1 MFMTK
6 RRLFLLVLICGA
18 ALLVAGRSQS
28 SRFSQDLYPILEKAG
43 CEGCHNPNGV
53 ASATRLHF
61 PQPGA
66 SPDVIEAF
74 GISLSALVDPSN
86 PDNSLLLMKPTN
98 RIPHTGGRRIVP
110 GGPEEAALRAW
121 VLHLTTLPAAGG
133 ARASEESPARSER
146 TVLRRMT
153 HSQYDNTVRELL
165 GDTSSPARQFPPED
179 FVDGFKNQYE
189 AQSISPL
196 LAEAYN
202 AAAERLASNA
212 IRAFRSGDAK
222 GLIPCQ
228 PSSNADAECRIR
240 FIRHFGLRAFRRPL
254 TDPELSRYSELF
266 AGQGDFLEG
275 ARIVM
280 EAMLQSPN
288 FLFWLDSTSMPEWKP
303 YARASKLSYFLWD
316 SMPDEWLLES
326 ARAGEL
332 ESPDG
337 FEKAARKMLA
347 SPKAI
352 LAVDEFVSQWMR
364 FDEVANMLKE
374 RRAFPQF
381 TRELALA
388 MAEETRRLVSD
399 LVWND
404 RNFMELY
411 SANYTFV
418 NGDLAAIYNLPAP
431 ASDFARVTY
440 PAESERAG
448 ILGQGTFLA
457 LTSKP
462 AETSPTARG
471 LFVRE
476 HILCQR
482 VPLPPP
488 GVNMN
493 LPPLTE
499 DKPRTNRERLAVH
512 LSNESCAGCHKLID
526 PIGFGL
532 EKFDALG
539 ARHDKFKVALAG
551 SRRNPENKPAS
562 IELEVDTK
570 AFIAGIENSDF
581 SSPRELGQILA
592 SNRQCQECV
601 VKQLFRYAAG
611 RTETTADKPILDRA
625 YENFRGS
632 QFRFK
637 ELMIA
642 IIKWTE
648 FTPGRS

>member
-1 MFMTK
+1 MFVAK
-6 RRLFLLVLICGA
+6 RRFFLLILIGGA

-28 SRFSQDLYPILEKAG
+28 GRFSKDLYPVLEKAG
-43 CEGCHNPNGV
+43 CEGCHNANGV

-66 SPDVIEAF
+66 SPDAIEAF
-74 GISLSALVDPSN
+74 GASLSVLVDASN
-86 PDNSLLLMKPTN
+86 PENSLLLMKPTN
-98 RIPHTGGRRIVP
+98 RIAHTGGRRIAP
-110 GGPEEAALRAW
+110 GGPEEAALRSW
-121 VLHLTTLPAAGG
+121 VAHLATLPSAGV
-133 ARASEESPARSER
+133 ARVSEGSPARSER

-165 GDTSSPARQFPPED
+165 GDITSPARQFPPED

-222 GLIPCQ
+222 NLIPCE
-228 PSSNADAECRIR
+228 PSSNANSECRTR
-240 FIRHFGLRAFRRPL
+240 FIRQFGLRAFRRPL
-254 TDPELSRYSELF
+254 TDAELSRYSELF

-275 ARIVM
+275 VRIVM
-280 EAMLQSPN
+280 EAMLQSPS
-288 FLFWLDSTSMPEWKP
+288 FLYWLDSTSTPEWKP

-332 ESPDG
+332 DSPDG
-337 FEKAARKMLA
+337 FEKAARKMLD
-347 SPKAI
+347 SPKAV
-352 LAVDEFVSQWMR
+352 LAVNEFVSQWLR
-364 FDEVANMLKE
+364 FDEVGNMLKE

-418 NGDLAAIYNLPAP
+418 NGDLAAVYNLPAP
-431 ASDFARVTY
+431 ASDFARVSY

-476 HILCQR
+476 HLLCQR

-499 DKPRTNRERLAVH
+499 DKPRTNRDRLAVH

-526 PIGFGL
+526 PIGFGF

-539 ARHDKFKVALAG
+539 ARHDKFKVAVSG
-551 SRRNPENKPAS
+551 SRRNPENRPAS

-611 RTETTADKPILDRA
+611 RTETPADKPILDRS
-625 YENFRGS
+625 YENFQRS

-642 IIKWTE
+642 VIKWTE
-648 FTPGRS
+648 FTPGRI

>member
-1 MFMTK
+1 M
-6 RRLFLLVLICGA
+6 RRLFLLVPICGA

-28 SRFSQDLYPILEKAG
+28 ARFSKEVYPILEKAG

-66 SPDVIEAF
+66 SPDAIEAF
-74 GISLSALVDPSN
+74 GVSLSALVDASN
-86 PDNSLLLMKPTN
+86 PENSLLLMKPTN
-98 RIPHTGGRRIVP
+98 RIAHTGGRRIAP

-121 VLHLTTLPAAGG
+121 VAHLTTLPAAGVARVSEEPG
-133 ARASEESPARSER
+133 ARPER

-202 AAAERLASNA
+202 AAAERLSSNA
-212 IRAFRSGDAK
+212 IRAFRSGEAK

-228 PSSNADAECRIR
+228 PSSNPNAECRTR
-240 FIRHFGLRAFRRPL
+240 FIRQFGLRAFRRPL
-254 TDPELSRYSELF
+254 TDAELSRYSELF

-280 EAMLQSPN
+280 EAMLQSPS

-316 SMPDEWLLES
+316 SMPDEWLLER

-332 ESPDG
+332 DSPDG
-337 FEKAARKMLA
+337 FEKAAREMLA
-347 SPKAI
+347 SPKAVP
-352 LAVDEFVSQWMR
+352 AVDEFVSQWLR

-418 NGDLAAIYNLPAP
+418 NGDLAAVYNLPAP
-431 ASDFARVTY
+431 ASDFARVSY

-476 HILCQR
+476 HLLCQR

-539 ARHDKFKVALAG
+539 ARHDKFTVALPG
-551 SRRNPENKPAS
+551 NRRNPENKPAS

-601 VKQLFRYAAG
+601 VKQLFRYAVG
-611 RTETTADKPILDRA
+611 RAETTADKPVIDRA
-625 YENFRGS
+625 YESFQRS

-642 IIKWTE
+642 VIKWTE
-648 FTPGRS
+648 FTPGRI

>member
-1 MFMTK
+1 MSMAK
-6 RRLFLLVLICGA
+6 RLFLLVPICGA

-28 SRFSQDLYPILEKAG
+28 ARFSKDLYPILEKAG

-66 SPDVIEAF
+66 SPDTIEAF
-74 GISLSALVDPSN
+74 GASLVALVDASDPE
-86 PDNSLLLMKPTN
+86 NSLLLMKPTN
-98 RIPHTGGRRIVP
+98 RIAHTGGRRIAP

-121 VLHLTTLPAAGG
+121 IAHLTTLPAAGV
-133 ARASEESPARSER
+133 ARVSEESPARAQR

-202 AAAERLASNA
+202 TAAERLASNA

-228 PSSNADAECRIR
+228 PSSNPNAECRTQ
-240 FIRHFGLRAFRRPL
+240 FIRQFGLRAFRRPL
-254 TDPELSRYSELF
+254 TDAELSRYSELF

-275 ARIVM
+275 ARIVI
-280 EAMLQSPN
+280 EAMLQSPS
-288 FLFWLDSTSMPEWKP
+288 FLFWLDSTSMPGWKP
-303 YARASKLSYFLWD
+303 YARASRLSYFLWD

-326 ARAGEL
+326 ARTGEL
-332 ESPDG
+332 DSPDG
-337 FEKAARKMLA
+337 FEKAARRMLG
-347 SPKAI
+347 SPKAV
-352 LAVDEFVSQWMR
+352 LAVDEFVSQWLR

-418 NGDLAAIYNLPAP
+418 NGDLAAVYNLPAP
-431 ASDFARVTY
+431 ASDFARVSY

-476 HILCQR
+476 HLLCQR

-493 LPPLTE
+493 LPPITE
-499 DKPRTNRERLAVH
+499 EKPRTNRDRLAVH

-526 PIGFGL
+526 PIGFGF

-539 ARHDKFKVALAG
+539 AQHDKFKVALPG
-551 SRRNPENKPAS
+551 NRRNPENKPTS

-581 SSPRELGQILA
+581 SSPKELGQILA

-601 VKQLFRYAAG
+601 VKQLFRYAVG
-611 RTETTADKPILDRA
+611 RAETTADKPVIDRA
-625 YENFRGS
+625 YESFQRS

-642 IIKWTE
+642 VIKWTE
-648 FTPGRS
+648 FTPGRI

>member
-1 MFMTK
+1 MSMAK
-6 RRLFLLVLICGA
+6 RLFLLVTICGA

-28 SRFSQDLYPILEKAG
+28 SRFSKDLYPILEKAG

-66 SPDVIEAF
+66 SPDAIEAF
-74 GISLSALVDPSN
+74 GASLSVLVDASN
-86 PDNSLLLMKPTN
+86 PENSLLLMKPTN
-98 RIPHTGGRRIVP
+98 RIAHTGGRRIAP

-121 VLHLTTLPAAGG
+121 VTHLTTLPAAGV
-133 ARASEESPARSER
+133 ARGSEESRARPER

-228 PSSNADAECRIR
+228 PSSDPNAECRTR
-240 FIRHFGLRAFRRPL
+240 FIRQFGLRAFRRPL
-254 TDPELSRYSELF
+254 TDAELSRYAELS
-266 AGQGDFLEG
+266 AGPGDFLEG

-280 EAMLQSPN
+280 EAMLQSPS
-288 FLFWLDSTSMPEWKP
+288 FLFWLDSTTIPEWKP

-332 ESPDG
+332 DSPDG

-347 SPKAI
+347 SPKAV
-352 LAVDEFVSQWMR
+352 LAVDEFVSQWLR

-418 NGDLAAIYNLPAP
+418 NGDLAAVYNLPTP
-431 ASDFARVTY
+431 ASDFARVSY

-476 HILCQR
+476 HLLCQR

-499 DKPRTNRERLAVH
+499 DKPRTNRDRLAVH

-526 PIGFGL
+526 PIGFGF

-539 ARHDKFKVALAG
+539 ARHDKFKVTLPG

-570 AFIAGIENSDF
+570 AFIAGIENSEF
-581 SSPRELGQILA
+581 SSPKELGQILA

-601 VKQLFRYAAG
+601 VKQLFRYAVG
-611 RTETTADKPILDRA
+611 RAETTADKPILDRA
-625 YENFRGS
+625 YESFQRS

-642 IIKWTE
+642 VIKWTE
-648 FTPGRS
+648 FTPGRI

>member
-1 MFMTK
+1 MK
-6 RRLFLLVLICGA
+6 RRLFLLVPICGA

-28 SRFSQDLYPILEKAG
+28 ARFSKEVYPILEKAG

-66 SPDVIEAF
+66 SPDAIEAF
-74 GISLSALVDPSN
+74 GVSLSALVDASN
-86 PDNSLLLMKPTN
+86 PENSLLLMKPTN
-98 RIPHTGGRRIVP
+98 RIAHTGGRRIAP

-121 VLHLTTLPAAGG
+121 VAHLTTLPAAGV
-133 ARASEESPARSER
+133 ARVSEESGARPER

-228 PSSNADAECRIR
+228 PSSNANAECRTR
-240 FIRHFGLRAFRRPL
+240 FIRQFGLRAFRRPL
-254 TDPELSRYSELF
+254 TDAELSRYSELF

-280 EAMLQSPN
+280 EAMLQSPS

-316 SMPDEWLLES
+316 SMPDEWLLER

-332 ESPDG
+332 DSPDG
-337 FEKAARKMLA
+337 FEKAAREMLA
-347 SPKAI
+347 SPKAVP
-352 LAVDEFVSQWMR
+352 AVDEFVSQWLR

-418 NGDLAAIYNLPAP
+418 NGDLAAVYNLPAP
-431 ASDFARVTY
+431 ASDFARVSY

-462 AETSPTARG
+462 
-471 LFVRE
+471 
-476 HILCQR
+476 
-482 VPLPPP
+482 
-488 GVNMN
+488 
-493 LPPLTE
+493 
-499 DKPRTNRERLAVH
+499 PRRRRRLAA
-512 LSNESCAGCHKLID
+512 SSSGSTCSASASRC
-526 PIGFGL
+526 
-532 EKFDALG
+532 
-539 ARHDKFKVALAG
+539 RH
-551 SRRNPENKPAS
+551 
-562 IELEVDTK
+562 
-570 AFIAGIENSDF
+570 
-581 SSPRELGQILA
+581 
-592 SNRQCQECV
+592 
-601 VKQLFRYAAG
+601 
-611 RTETTADKPILDRA
+611 
-625 YENFRGS
+625 
-632 QFRFK
+632 
-637 ELMIA
+637 
-642 IIKWTE
+642 
-648 FTPGRS
+648 PG

>member
-1 MFMTK
+1 
-6 RRLFLLVLICGA
+6 
-18 ALLVAGRSQS
+18 
-28 SRFSQDLYPILEKAG
+28 
-43 CEGCHNPNGV
+43 
-53 ASATRLHF
+53 
-61 PQPGA
+61 
-66 SPDVIEAF
+66 
-74 GISLSALVDPSN
+74 
-86 PDNSLLLMKPTN
+86 
-98 RIPHTGGRRIVP
+98 
-110 GGPEEAALRAW
+110 
-121 VLHLTTLPAAGG
+121 
-133 ARASEESPARSER
+133 
-146 TVLRRMT
+146 
-153 HSQYDNTVRELL
+153 
-165 GDTSSPARQFPPED
+165 
-179 FVDGFKNQYE
+179 
-189 AQSISPL
+189 
-196 LAEAYN
+196 
-202 AAAERLASNA
+202 
-212 IRAFRSGDAK
+212 
-222 GLIPCQ
+222 
-228 PSSNADAECRIR
+228 
-240 FIRHFGLRAFRRPL
+240 L
-254 TDPELSRYSELF
+254 TDAELSRYSELF

-275 ARIVM
+275 ARIVI
-280 EAMLQSPN
+280 EAMLQSPS
-288 FLFWLDSTSMPEWKP
+288 FLFWLYSSSMPEWKP
-303 YARASKLSYFLWD
+303 YARASRLSYFLWD

-326 ARAGEL
+326 ARTGEL
-332 ESPDG
+332 DSPDG
-337 FEKAARKMLA
+337 FEKAARRMLG
-347 SPKAI
+347 SPKAV
-352 LAVDEFVSQWMR
+352 LAVDEFVSQWLR
-364 FDEVANMLKE
+364 FDEGANMLKE

-431 ASDFARVTY
+431 ASDFARVSY
-440 PAESERAG
+440 PPESERAG

-476 HILCQR
+476 HLLCQR

-493 LPPLTE
+493 LPPITE
-499 DKPRTNRERLAVH
+499 EKPRTNRDRLAVH

-526 PIGFGL
+526 PIGFGF

-539 ARHDKFKVALAG
+539 AQHDKFKVALPG
-551 SRRNPENKPAS
+551 NRRNPENKPTS

-601 VKQLFRYAAG
+601 VKQLFRYAVG
-611 RTETTADKPILDRA
+611 RAETTADKPVIDRA
-625 YENFRGS
+625 YESFPRS

-637 ELMIA
+637 ELRVA
-642 IIKWTE
+642 VIKGRE
-648 FTPGRS
+648 FPPGSI